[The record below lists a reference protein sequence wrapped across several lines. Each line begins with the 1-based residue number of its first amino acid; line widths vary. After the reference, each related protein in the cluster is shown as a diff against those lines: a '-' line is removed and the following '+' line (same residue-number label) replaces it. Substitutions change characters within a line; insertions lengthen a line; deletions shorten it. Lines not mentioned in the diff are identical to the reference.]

1 MSQCT
6 TDENKTQYFSIF
18 WGIFNL
24 CVIPG
29 NVASHFILQ
38 SGTSHHGNTTTTPAP
53 DPLKQMVTGWEA
65 PNSILFIVL
74 TIAGAVGVL
83 LFSLIVTPD
92 SRYGTKPTEETRP
105 VSTQVKATFML
116 MFRSEMVSLPLS
128 PSPPYQSAINRLS
141 IGYQLAIN
149 WLSIGHQSAINQPS
163 IGHQSAINRPSTGH
177 QPAWHGP

>member
-1 MSQCT
+1 MPLAQLPPDLLRRRLSSPRGQALIGIGAAVLWTGQGTLMSQCT

-38 SGTSHHGNTTTTPAP
+38 SGTSHHGNQTGNQTTTTTPAP
-53 DPLKQMVTGWEA
+53 DPLKTMVTGWES

-83 LFSLIVTPD
+83 LFSLIVAPD
-92 SRYGTKPTEETRP
+92 SRYGTKPT
-105 VSTQVKATFML
+105 
-116 MFRSEMVSLPLS
+116 
-128 PSPPYQSAINRLS
+128 
-141 IGYQLAIN
+141 
-149 WLSIGHQSAINQPS
+149 
-163 IGHQSAINRPSTGH
+163 
-177 QPAWHGP
+177 